1 MTSDRYASNNAYN
14 LWYNLLQDKNL
25 YCFTSKTMSGLISKS
40 LDDIEIEKV
49 INKIKKLKIDDIE
62 FDDEL
67 QEKISFF

>member
-1 MTSDRYASNNAYN
+1 MCIN
-14 LWYNLLQDKNL
+14 
-25 YCFTSKTMSGLISKS
+25 FKTDIDLTY
-40 LDDIEIEKV
+40 LDDIEIQKV